1 MLPPASAAAAK
12 SIQLCL
18 TLCDPRDGSP
28 PGSPIPGILQART
41 LEWITISFSSAWK
54 WKVKVKSLSCVWL
67 PETPWTAAHQAPLSV
82 GFSRQEDWT
91 GVPLPSP
98 YDVLMYYYRKY
109 WCFVHLWFRVLNIY
123 YFFCQPVFSFYP
135 MCTVVPELLLI
146 HLHSVHC
153 LFHFINYDTRGENDC
168 VS

>member
-1 MLPPASAAAAK
+1 MSGQMINLQSQY
-12 SIQLCL
+12 I
-18 TLCDPRDGSP
+18 GSP
-28 PGSPIPGILQART
+28 SPRLRGWGSRGRPGVAPPTPPRPCPKAHHTAGADRARP
-41 LEWITISFSSAWK
+41 
-54 WKVKVKSLSCVWL
+54 V
-67 PETPWTAAHQAPLSV
+67 TPWTAAHQAPPSV
-82 GFSRQEDWT
+82 GFSRQECWS
-91 GVPLPSP
+91 GVPSPSP
-98 YDVLMYYYRKY
+98 YDVLMCCYRKH
-109 WCFVHLWFRVLNIY
+109 WCLVHLWFRVLNIY